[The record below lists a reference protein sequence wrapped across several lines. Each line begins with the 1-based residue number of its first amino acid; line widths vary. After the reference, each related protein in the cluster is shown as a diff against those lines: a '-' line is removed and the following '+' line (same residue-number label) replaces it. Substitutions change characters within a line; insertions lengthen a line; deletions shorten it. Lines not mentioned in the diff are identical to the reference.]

1 MIKLNSKGQG
11 AMEYLTTYGWA
22 ILVVLVV
29 GMVLYQLGVFNQQ
42 GTVIITGFPQ
52 LKPVLQAITYNGAAG
67 TFEASFINARG
78 TALQLTAINMSDLI
92 TNSPCTITSLQNTSV
107 PAGAILKVTGTC
119 GEKPS
124 KEAYDINLSVSYN
137 VAIENIFSHVESGT
151 IQGQTE

>member
-52 LKPVLQAITYNGAAG
+52 LKPVPEAISYNGAAG
-67 TFEASFINARG
+67 TFEASFINTRG

-92 TNSPCTITSLQNTSV
+92 TTSPCTLTSLQNASV
-107 PAGAILKVTGTC
+107 PAGAILRVTGTC
-119 GEKPS
+119 GVKPS
-124 KEAYDINLSVSYN
+124 KEAYNINMSVSYN
-137 VAIENIFSHVESGT
+137 VAMENIFSHVESGT